1 VPQATPNYEGLG
13 GEEVKRKVLAILSV
27 VIIVASAFAVIAV
40 GNAGLGKAGAVYTI
54 DNDAAGNNV
63 LYYSRARD
71 GSITFLDS
79 FPTNGLGTGARLGS
93 QGALALT
100 ENGRFLLVVNA
111 GSDEIS
117 VFRVQSSSGLTYLS
131 KVSSHGT
138 MPISL
143 TVYRNWVYV
152 LNAGDSANIAGFKLS
167 KTGVLTY
174 IEGSNQPLSG
184 MSDPSPE
191 QIGFSPNG
199 RVLVVT
205 EKNTNLL
212 DTYIVDRYGVA
223 SAPTTYES
231 IGDGPYAFAFT
242 DRNKMILSEAASD
255 TMTSYVVSYQGDLR
269 TISGAMPTFG
279 AAPCWVVIDDKGNF
293 AYETNAADGT
303 ISTFSI
309 SRSGAIN
316 LVSAISAKMNVPA
329 LDMAFS
335 NNDRFLYV
343 LNGDSI
349 TGFKVYSDGSL
360 SWATSVNAV
369 PGSATGLAAS

>member
-1 VPQATPNYEGLG
+1 MKG
-13 GEEVKRKVLAILSV
+13 KFLAILSIAIMV
-27 VIIVASAFAVIAV
+27 SAVFTVIAV
-40 GNAGLGKAGAVYTI
+40 GNAGWGNAGAVYTI

-63 LYYSRARD
+63 LYYARAAD
-71 GSITFLDS
+71 GTITLVDS

-100 ENGRFLLVVNA
+100 EDGRLLLVVNA

-131 KVSSHGT
+131 KVSSHGSK
-138 MPISL
+138 PISL
-143 TVYRNWVYV
+143 TVYRNLVYV
-152 LNAGDSANIAGFKLS
+152 LNAGGSANIAGFKLS
-167 KTGVLTY
+167 RTGVLTY
-174 IEGSNQPLSG
+174 IDGSNQPLSG
-184 MSDPSPE
+184 MADPSPE

-212 DTYIVDRYGVA
+212 DTYVVNKNGVA
-223 SAPTTYES
+223 SAPATYES

-242 DRNKMILSEAASD
+242 DKDKMVLSEVATN

-279 AAPCWVVIDDKGNF
+279 AAPCWTVIDSKGNF

-303 ISTFSI
+303 ISTFAI
-309 SRSGAIN
+309 SRNGAIT
-316 LVSAISAKMNVPA
+316 LVSAIAAKMNTPA

-335 NNDRFLYV
+335 KHDRFMYV
-343 LNGDSI
+343 LNGDSV
-349 TGFKVYSDGSL
+349 TGFKVYADGSL
-360 SWATSVNAV
+360 FWVTSVSAV
-369 PGSATGLAAS
+369 PGSASGLAAS

>member
-1 VPQATPNYEGLG
+1 M
-13 GEEVKRKVLAILSV
+13 KRKFLAIAGIA
-27 VIIVASAFAVIAV
+27 IIVAAAFAVIAV
-40 GNAGLGKAGAVYTI
+40 GNAGFGNAGAVYTI

-63 LYYSRARD
+63 LYYSRAWD
-71 GSITFLDS
+71 GSITFAGS
-79 FPTNGLGTGARLGS
+79 FSTNGLGTGARLAS

-100 ENGRFLLVVNA
+100 EDGRLLLVVNA

-131 KVSSHGT
+131 KVSSHGSK
-138 MPISL
+138 PISL
-143 TVYRNWVYV
+143 TVYRNLVYV
-152 LNAGDSANIAGFKLS
+152 LNAGGSANIAGFKLS
-167 KTGVLTY
+167 RTGVLTY
-174 IEGSNQPLSG
+174 IDGSNQPLSG
-184 MSDPSPE
+184 MADPSPE

-205 EKNTNLL
+205 EKNTNIL
-212 DTYIVDRYGVA
+212 DTYMVDKNGVA
-223 SAPTTYES
+223 SAPTTYDS

-242 DRNKMILSEAASD
+242 NRDKMVLSEAASD

-279 AAPCWVVIDDKGNF
+279 AAPCWVVIDDRGNF

-309 SRSGAIN
+309 SRSGAIT
-316 LVSAISAKMNVPA
+316 LVSAIAAKMKTPA
-329 LDMAFS
+329 LDLAFS
-335 NNDRFLYV
+335 KNDRFLYV

-349 TGFKVYSDGSL
+349 TGFRVYSDGSL
-360 SWATSVNAV
+360 SWTTSVNAV